1 MYQATTRNIR
11 VNVRPQYLVNQ
22 SDPDEGKFVW
32 AYTIVLENLSSETV
46 TLLSRHW
53 IITDG
58 IGRVQEIKGDGV
70 VGETP
75 SLAPG
80 QHFEYT
86 SGCPLNTSSGMM
98 VGTYQMTNQ
107 HGEIFDVE
115 IPAFSLDS
123 PDEQRRVN

>member
-1 MYQATTRNIR
+1 MYQAITRNIR
-11 VNVRPQYLVNQ
+11 VTVRPQYLVNQ

-32 AYTIVLENLSSETV
+32 AYTIGLENLGRETV

-58 IGRVQEIKGDGV
+58 IGRVQEVKGDGV

-75 SLAPG
+75 TLEPG
-80 QHFEYT
+80 QQFEYT
-86 SGCPLNTSSGMM
+86 SGCPLNTSSGFM
-98 VGTYQMTNQ
+98 VGSYQMTTK
-107 HGEIFDVE
+107 HGEIFVIA

-123 PDEQRRVN
+123 PDEQRKVN

>member
-11 VNVRPQYLVNQ
+11 VNVRPHYLVNQ
-22 SDPDEGKFVW
+22 SEPDEGKFVW
-32 AYTIVLENLSSETV
+32 AYTIVLENLSADTV

-58 IGRVQEIKGDGV
+58 IGRVQEVKGDGV

-98 VGTYQMTNQ
+98 VGTYQMINQ